1 MNEVYSKSTGDE
13 GVEISMIE
21 YWDDKVEV
29 LRKVKFFSE
38 LQNLELQSLKRI
50 SYFSYWCFMLGN
62 LNWKHCLN
70 GGEDES
76 KEDNISM
83 DTKEGK
89 RNDNGYEYEA
99 ERCKTKKETN

>member
-50 SYFSYWCFMLGN
+50 SYFSY
-62 LNWKHCLN
+62 
-70 GGEDES
+70 
-76 KEDNISM
+76 
-83 DTKEGK
+83 
-89 RNDNGYEYEA
+89 
-99 ERCKTKKETN
+99 